1 MIPNGREIIR
11 DGYQRG
17 LPVAEI
23 ARLAGSTPGSV
34 RVIASKMGLI
44 HQKAPAVRWK
54 PRGIPYAGYDR
65 HELRWGGPTVT
76 GELRK

>member
-1 MIPNGREIIR
+1 MLPNGREIIR

-34 RVIASKMGLI
+34 KVIAHNMGI
-44 HQKAPAVRWK
+44 KHQRRFIRRRP
-54 PRGIPYAGYDR
+54 PFAGYDR

-76 GELRK
+76 GGFRQ